1 MTEEKKCV
9 FLHQTFSVWFG
20 WILCGS
26 GVIVGG
32 LITGSLSVAL
42 SCANSLEGDG
52 LGKQRDGVI

>member
-32 LITGSLSVAL
+32 LTASLSVAL

-52 LGKQRDGVI
+52 LGK

>member
-32 LITGSLSVAL
+32 LPASLSVAL

-52 LGKQRDGVI
+52 LGK